1 MKYLMNKKYLLIVV
15 KRMNKLVENKNLM
28 DIYFKLKDVIRGVK
42 IKEENIKR
50 ELFKINDIKIFIKKS
65 VFISNNIKKYI
76 IKNYHKYYLFSFENN
91 TIYYFIDDNNDKI
104 NSKIYMN
111 DVITFFKI
119 IDSIKKLFGRVNDG
133 NSQTIYYYPVR
144 EKKLFPMVKGSV
156 LGPDE
161 CNSGVSFLNSL
172 YKDDHKIEGGE
183 NGTITIFREE
193 EHFKVLIHELIHACY
208 MDKELILSDY
218 SKKMSKDICINN
230 EILLNESY
238 TETVATILNLFFINI
253 MKKRG
258 VKDLDKMFE
267 KETRYSFQVLN
278 SILNHYKIDDL
289 RNVIN
294 LNGTKCKIKFMQNT
308 NVFAYYI
315 LKPLLLLY
323 NKDFGRFIKMNTL
336 NLKIINNEGVKNY
349 YELVRKLLF
358 RKKFYDFIQECW
370 LENKGGSSLRM
381 TLHEI

>member
-1 MKYLMNKKYLLIVV
+1 
-15 KRMNKLVENKNLM
+15 MNKLIENKNLM
-28 DIYFKLKDVIRGVK
+28 DIYFKLKNVIRGVK

-50 ELFKINDIKIFIKKS
+50 ELFTIDDIKIFIKKS

-76 IKNYHKYYLFSFENN
+76 IRNYHKYYLFSYENN
-91 TIYYFIDDNNDKI
+91 IIYYFIEDNNDKI
-104 NSKIYMN
+104 NSNIYMN
-111 DVITFFKI
+111 DVIIFFKI
-119 IDSIKKLFGRVNDG
+119 IESIKKLFGRVNDG
-133 NSQTIYYYPVR
+133 NSQKIYYYPVR
-144 EKKLFPMVKGSV
+144 EKKLFPKVKGSV

-161 CNSGVSFLNSL
+161 CNSGVSFLNAL

-218 SKKMSKDICINN
+218 SKRMSKDICINN

-258 VKDLDKMFE
+258 VKELDKMFE
-267 KETRYSFQVLN
+267 KETKYSFQVLN

-323 NKDFGRFIKMNTL
+323 NKDFGRFIKINTINLRIL
-336 NLKIINNEGVKNY
+336 NSDGVKNY
-349 YELVRKLLF
+349 YEMIRKLLF
-358 RKKFYDFIQECW
+358 RKKFYDFIREYK
-370 LENKGGSSLRM
+370 LDNKGGGISLRM
-381 TLHEI
+381 TLHQI